1 MFLRGR
7 TCIPIAVWLIAS
19 SLVWADAQAD
29 SSNLPQNPNDLVRQV
44 VANELKADRGEQQ
57 LFTFTLIKKKSD
69 HHTETRQI
77 VQTNA
82 GSVGRTILID
92 GKPLPPQQRA
102 KEDARLQRLVSDPSA
117 MAAKKK
123 DEDADD
129 KRSREMVQAM
139 PDAFLYKYVGEEEKQ
154 PWGKVEVLSFEPN
167 PNFDPPNQETKVYR
181 GMKGEMWIDLKDM
194 RLAKIDA
201 HIFKEVAFG
210 WGVLG
215 HLDPGG
221 TFLVEQQR
229 VYDNHW
235 DATHMILNF
244 TGKILMFKT
253 LKIREDQVTENYR
266 PVQNMSVVSAL
277 NYLRKTEIEMAQNA
291 SK

>member
-1 MFLRGR
+1 MPLRGR
-7 TCIPIAVWLIAS
+7 SLTYVAVWLLAS
-19 SLVWADAQAD
+19 PLAWAGKQAGQAELPKNPGELVK
-29 SSNLPQNPNDLVRQV
+29 QV
-44 VANELKADRGEQQ
+44 VANELKAERGTQQ
-57 LFTFTLIKKKSD
+57 LFTFTTIQKKNG
-69 HHTETRQI
+69 HTLTRQI
-77 VQTNA
+77 VQTQA

-92 GKPLPPQQRA
+92 GKPLPPDQRQ

-123 DEDADD
+123 DQDADD
-129 KRSREMVQAM
+129 KRSREMVQAL
-139 PDAFLYKYVGEEEKQ
+139 PDAFVYKYVGAEQKE
-154 PWGKVEVLSFEPN
+154 PWGQVEVLSFEPN

-181 GMKGEMWIDLKDM
+181 GMKGEMWIDLKEM

-201 HIFKEVAFG
+201 HLFKEVAFG

-221 TFLVEQQR
+221 AFLVEQQR
-229 VYDNHW
+229 VYDDHW

-253 LKIREDQVTENYR
+253 LKIREDEVTENYR
-266 PVQNMSVVSAL
+266 PVQNMSVAAAL
-277 NYLRKTEIEMAQNA
+277 DYLRKTEVEMAQNA